1 MRYAFLFFALTLP
14 FAGTAHAASPP
25 ATYGEVAALVA
36 RVEVGEVPAAEA
48 LDLVAAAPDA
58 PLAGAALGRLYILRS
73 GHASTAV
80 LKYMD
85 IYRGFTAL
93 NGYIADH
100 QEDPLPRVWR
110 AASAV
115 ETKYVLWSISRTR
128 GDLAAAAEFCGDDPA
143 LPDQR
148 PRCKLLLG
156 IMAKDSGDLAE
167 ALRLWAEAF
176 AADPTGPA
184 GKEAARLLALFT
196 G

>member
-1 MRYAFLFFALTLP
+1 MRYAVLILTLTLP
-14 FAGTAHAASPP
+14 FADATAAASPP

-36 RVEVGEVPAAEA
+36 RAEAAEIPADEA
-48 LDLVAAAPDA
+48 LELVSAAPEA
-58 PLAGAALGRLYILRS
+58 PLAGAAMGRLYILRS
-73 GHASTAV
+73 GQASLSM

-100 QEDPLPRVWR
+100 REDPLPRVWR

-115 ETKYVLWSISRTR
+115 ETKYVMWSISRTR
-128 GDLAAAAEFCGDDPA
+128 DDIAAAAEFCRADPA
-143 LPDQR
+143 LPDLT

-156 IMAKDSGDLAE
+156 TMAKDDGDLDE

-184 GKEAARLLALFT
+184 GKEAAKLLELFT

>member
-1 MRYAFLFFALTLP
+1 MRSAILFLALTLP
-14 FAGTAHAASPP
+14 LAAAAAPP
-25 ATYGEVAALVA
+25 PSTYEEVAALVA
-36 RVEVGEVPAAEA
+36 RAEA
-48 LDLVAAAPDA
+48 AALPADEALTLVAASPDA
-58 PLAGAALGRLYILRS
+58 PLAGAALGRLYVLRS
-73 GHASTAV
+73 GHASLTM

-85 IYRGFTAL
+85 VYRGFSAL
-93 NGYIADH
+93 NEYIGTH
-100 QEDPLPRVWR
+100 REDPLPRVWR

-128 GDLAAAAEFCGDDPA
+128 EDLAAAAEFCRGDPA

-156 IMAKDSGDLAE
+156 IMAKDSGDLEE

>member
-1 MRYAFLFFALTLP
+1 MRHAVIFLTLTLP
-14 FAGTAHAASPP
+14 LAAAAAAPP
-25 ATYGEVAALVA
+25 ATYEEVASLVA
-36 RVEVGEVPAAEA
+36 RAEEAELSADEA
-48 LDLVAAAPDA
+48 LELVAAAPEA
-58 PLAGAALGRLYILRS
+58 PLAGAAMGRLYIVRS
-73 GHASTAV
+73 GHASLSI

-100 QEDPLPRVWR
+100 REDPLPRVWR

-115 ETKYVLWSISRTR
+115 ETKYVMWSISRTR
-128 GDLAAAAEFCGDDPA
+128 DDLAAAAEFCRYDPA

-148 PRCKLLLG
+148 PRGKLLLG
-156 IMAKDSGDLAE
+156 TMAKDEGNLAE

>member
-1 MRYAFLFFALTLP
+1 MRHTVIFLTLTLP
-14 FAGTAHAASPP
+14 LAAAAAAPP
-25 ATYGEVAALVA
+25 ATYEAVASLVA
-36 RVEVGEVPAAEA
+36 RAEAAELSADVA
-48 LDLVAAAPDA
+48 LALVAAAPEA

-73 GHASTAV
+73 GHASLSI

-100 QEDPLPRVWR
+100 REDPLPRVWR

-115 ETKYVLWSISRTR
+115 ETKYVMWSISRTR
-128 GDLAAAAEFCGDDPA
+128 DDIAAAAEYCRADPA
-143 LPDQR
+143 LPDLT

-156 IMAKDSGDLAE
+156 TMAKDDGDLEE

-184 GKEAARLLALFT
+184 GKEAAKLLALFT

>member
-1 MRYAFLFFALTLP
+1 MRYAVLFLTLTLP
-14 FAGTAHAASPP
+14 FADGAAAASPP
-25 ATYGEVAALVA
+25 AAYGEVAALVA
-36 RVEVGEVPAAEA
+36 RAEAAEISADEA
-48 LDLVAAAPDA
+48 LALVAAAPEA

-73 GHASTAV
+73 GHASLSI

-85 IYRGFTAL
+85 IYRGFYAL

-115 ETKYVLWSISRTR
+115 ETKYVMWSISRTR
-128 GDLAAAAEFCGDDPA
+128 GDIAAAAEFSSEDPA

-156 IMAKDSGDLAE
+156 TMAKDSGDLEE

>member
-1 MRYAFLFFALTLP
+1 MRHTVIFLTLTLP
-14 FAGTAHAASPP
+14 LAAAAAAPP
-25 ATYGEVAALVA
+25 ATYEAVASLVA
-36 RVEVGEVPAAEA
+36 RAEAAELSADEA
-48 LDLVAAAPDA
+48 LALVAAAPEA

-73 GHASTAV
+73 GHASLSI

-100 QEDPLPRVWR
+100 REDPLPRVWR

-115 ETKYVLWSISRTR
+115 ETKYVMWSISRTR
-128 GDLAAAAEFCGDDPA
+128 DDIAAAAEYCRADPA
-143 LPDQR
+143 LPDLT

-156 IMAKDSGDLAE
+156 TMAKDDGDLEE

-184 GKEAARLLALFT
+184 GKEAAKLLALFT

>member
-1 MRYAFLFFALTLP
+1 MRYAILFLTLTIP
-14 FAGTAHAASPP
+14 LTAAAASLPATYEEVASLVARAEAAELSADEALALVAASP
-25 ATYGEVAALVA
+25 E
-36 RVEVGEVPAAEA
+36 
-48 LDLVAAAPDA
+48 A

-73 GHASTAV
+73 GHASLSM

-100 QEDPLPRVWR
+100 LEDPLPRVWR

-115 ETKYVLWSISRTR
+115 ETKYVMWSISRTR
-128 GDLAAAAEFCGDDPA
+128 DDIAAAAEYCRADPA
-143 LPDQR
+143 LPDQA

-156 IMAKDSGDLAE
+156 TMAKDDGDLEE